1 MLSQNRRF
9 LTPSPLLVFFLLSK
23 IGNFL
28 PLPPLDDIVY
38 GLPLRGV
45 QQLRWPDFFLFWKPF
60 HQDMDIFYPESGQK
74 LSFLDHLSTSSCP
87 RSYWMITWWNNQLLR
102 QWKAVRLF
110 KYLIK
115 MANRHWRKTCL
126 WPFVRKF
133 RTSFWNDITIICWWK
148 LSKHYFHPKSSWDH
162 PKRTK
167 ISLKRTWTSF

>member
-9 LTPSPLLVFFLLSK
+9 LTPSPLQVFFLLSK

-60 HQDMDIFYPESGQK
+60 HQDMDIFNPESGQK

-110 KYLIK
+110 YTSSKWQIGIDVKLVYGFLYE
-115 MANRHWRKTCL
+115 N
-126 WPFVRKF
+126 FVLHF
-133 RTSFWNDITIICWWK
+133 GM
-148 LSKHYFHPKSSWDH
+148 
-162 PKRTK
+162 
-167 ISLKRTWTSF
+167 ISQ